1 MTDNTVA
8 SCVSCPRMQNWGL
21 NTYLYGPKDDLK
33 HRLLW
38 REVYS
43 PEEEGKR
50 FLFFLFVHLS
60 ICRLSLRASL
70 STQQF
75 TAELSLEFTYLRA
88 AYSPNLLLLSK
99 QSNNSQ
105 MIELH
110 DKYAMISKKFKG
122 TKMHYSVWYSANIF
136 FIFLEYALLW
146 DILI

>member
-50 FLFFLFVHLS
+50 FLFFLFVICQSVAFLYERHFPPSSSQLNFPLS
-60 ICRLSLRASL
+60 SR
-70 STQQF
+70 T
-75 TAELSLEFTYLRA
+75 
-88 AYSPNLLLLSK
+88 
-99 QSNNSQ
+99 
-105 MIELH
+105 
-110 DKYAMISKKFKG
+110 
-122 TKMHYSVWYSANIF
+122 
-136 FIFLEYALLW
+136 
-146 DILI
+146 